1 MKEFS
6 PSEAIILLLDS
17 DSVSRA
23 VLREALERAN
33 YLVVAA
39 GDLARAVERLHDTQ
53 VDLLITRPYI
63 NSMPG
68 AFAANYLRTRRAGL
82 PVLVI
87 AGFPDDDR
95 IRNPLEEAQYFT
107 FPKPF
112 RLDDFVANV
121 KEVIAKIREK
131 PE

>member
-6 PSEAIILLLDS
+6 ASEATILLLDS

-39 GDLARAVERLHDTQ
+39 GNLARAVERLDDTQ

-68 AFAANYLRTRRAGL
+68 AFAAHYLRTRRAGL
-82 PVLVI
+82 PVLIV

-95 IRNPLEEAQYFT
+95 IRDPLEVEEYFT

-112 RLDDFVANV
+112 GCDDFVAKV

-131 PE
+131 K

>member
-1 MKEFS
+1 VKEFS

-17 DSVSRA
+17 DSISRA
-23 VLREALERAN
+23 VLREALEHAN
-33 YLVVAA
+33 YLVVTA
-39 GDLARAVERLHDTQ
+39 GNVARAVDRLQDTQ

-68 AFAANYLRTRRAGL
+68 AFAAQYLRTRRPGL
-82 PVLVI
+82 PVLIV

-95 IRNPLEEAQYFT
+95 VRDPLDVAQYFT

-112 RLDDFVANV
+112 GRDDFVAKV

-131 PE
+131 QE